1 MRPAFPQ
8 DVANAG
14 LGRKR
19 RELVLL
25 APVLLV
31 LTMYAIFHA
40 FVQVF
45 GYPLGYLLS
54 FVIYWLGWCGIVPM
68 IALGRRGV
76 VGLFVGGERGF
87 LPPRPWTHV
96 LLWSPLVFPFFFAFV
111 PRFEAAG
118 VPILLASAGLGIVT
132 GLTEEVLWRG
142 LYLRMFPENVW
153 ANTVYPSVAF
163 GLWHLCPLSVLPS
176 RYPGGALLFLL
187 YSVILGV
194 CYAITAR
201 ATRSIRWCAV
211 SHAVHDALGLGAFAY
226 ATWLK

>member
-1 MRPAFPQ
+1 MRSAFPQ
-8 DVANAG
+8 DVADSG
-14 LGRKR
+14 LGRR
-19 RELVLL
+19 SRALVLL

-31 LTMYAIFHA
+31 LTMYAIFQA

-68 IALGRRGV
+68 IALGPRGV

-87 LPPRPWTHV
+87 LQAGPWTHV

-111 PRFEAAG
+111 PRFGAAG
-118 VPILLASAGLGIVT
+118 APILLASAGLGIVT

-187 YSVILGV
+187 YSVMLGV
-194 CYAITAR
+194 CYATTAR
-201 ATRSIRWCAV
+201 TTRSIRWCAV
-211 SHAVHDALGLGAFAY
+211 SHAIHDALGLGAFAY
-226 ATWLK
+226 AIWLK